1 VFICAVSFAVSPRA
15 ARAQKGDSG
24 SITGCVFDQ
33 SGAPIRGVK
42 ITISSTTQIGGRKTA
57 YAGDEGCFRFPVLD
71 PGVFELHAEA
81 PQLRSVVQKNLRVG
95 INAPTEVNLVME
107 VKTDRIEEVQVVEKA
122 PLVST
127 TSASV
132 KEVYDL
138 DFVDSLPHDN
148 RDVIFQ
154 QLTNY
159 SAGAI
164 NGRIRGG
171 AVNQTIYTMDG
182 FNLFREFPTVKASA
196 AYEIQTAGYG
206 ADNVMA
212 PGGVVNLVSRSGSN
226 RFELELE
233 ATVDH
238 DALTF
243 FRDSLDTKTPSHFYI
258 FNPTIAGPII
268 KDRLWYA
275 ANVEFLTRKTG
286 RDPDPEGILPDAG
299 TDLRNWYKGTVKLT
313 WQVSPRN
320 KLSSV
325 TTFDEFWRYNYR
337 DTTFSRDA
345 QEYSRQHKTFTGL
358 IWESVLSDSVV
369 LRSQA
374 GVADANSHN
383 IPDSCRTN
391 PGNCESIP
399 AVRQTFPKTYTIGNS
414 VDHSATDGRFFQLVN
429 RLEYFHT
436 GALGQHDL
444 QLKDNLMLQQDT
456 SYRSVPGD
464 TLYELN
470 GPDKLARTIYYSNDP
485 RYEDARYGWF
495 ITTTHSIRN
504 AATLSDS
511 WRPTRSLT
519 VIPGV
524 AFTTASAGNSRDD
537 RLFSGRA
544 LTPSLSVAW
553 DATHDGRTVLRGSAS
568 EYLDVELTPIAGHTL
583 GSMVSQRCRWNDATG
598 SYDLGCTFSGGPAAA
613 TVGLP
618 CGPTG
623 VDDHGRSCRQELTIP
638 RTWEY
643 TAGAE
648 REVVTG
654 LALGANLVYRR
665 FTNQF
670 EVLETNRLW
679 NGPGTDLASG
689 GYRDGRPRTVA
700 DLETPDG
707 ARRRYLGITG
717 SVTRREGRLKLQADY
732 TWSRLDG
739 TVLDGS
745 NNAYGDIA
753 PRDALLYGSLPDD
766 HRHELKLNLNYRASA
781 WLGLGFRY
789 SYISGTPYNRYL
801 RNDVTGNFENLAAPV
816 GINPG
821 TNLNDPSD
829 DRALRLPDAHSFN
842 AQVAFNLEPLIGSKL
857 EAFVDVLNV
866 LGTRTTTAVT
876 QNDGP
881 SFAQPS
887 ARVSPLHVRL
897 GARYRY

>member
-1 VFICAVSFAVSPRA
+1 
-15 ARAQKGDSG
+15 
-24 SITGCVFDQ
+24 
-33 SGAPIRGVK
+33 VK
-42 ITISSTTQIGGRKTA
+42 ITISSATQIGGRKAA
-57 YAGDEGCFRFPVLD
+57 YTNDEGCFRFPILD

-81 PQLRSVVQKNLRVG
+81 PRLRSVVQTNLRVG
-95 INAPTEVNLVME
+95 INAPTEANLVME
-107 VKTDRIEEVQVVEKA
+107 VKTEGIEEVQVVEKA

-138 DFVDSLPHDN
+138 EFVDSLPHDN

-154 QLTNY
+154 QVTNY

-212 PGGVVNLVSRSGSN
+212 SGGVVNLVSRSGSN
-226 RFELELE
+226 KFELEME
-233 ATVDH
+233 GTVDH

-258 FNPTIAGPII
+258 FNPTVAGPII

-299 TDLRNWYKGTVKLT
+299 TDLRNWYKGTVKVT

-337 DTTFSRDA
+337 DITFARDA
-345 QEYSRQHKTFTGL
+345 QEYSRQHKSFTGL

-369 LRSQA
+369 LRTQA

-383 IPDSCRTN
+383 IPDSCRSN
-391 PGNCESIP
+391 PDGCESI
-399 AVRQTFPKTYTIGNS
+399 AAIRQTFPKAYTIGNS
-414 VDHSATDGRFFQLVN
+414 IDHSATDGRFFQLIN
-429 RLEYFHT
+429 RLELFHT
-436 GALGQHDL
+436 GLLGEHAL

-456 SYRSVPGD
+456 TYRSVPGD
-464 TLYELN
+464 ALFELN

-495 ITTTHSIRN
+495 ITTTHSLRN
-504 AATLSDS
+504 AVTLSDN

-537 RLFSGRA
+537 QIFSGSA
-544 LTPSLSVAW
+544 VTPSLSLAW
-553 DATHDGRTVLRGSAS
+553 DATHDGRTVVRGSFS

-598 SYDLGCTFSGGPAAA
+598 SYDLGCTFSGGPTSA

-623 VDDHGRSCRQELTIP
+623 FDEQGRSCRQNLTIP

-648 REVVTG
+648 REIVTG
-654 LALGANLVYRR
+654 LALGASVVYRQY
-665 FTNQF
+665 TNQF

-679 NGPGTDLASG
+679 NGPGTDVVNS
-689 GYRDGRPRTVA
+689 GYRDGRARTVA

-707 ARRRYLGITG
+707 ARRRYVGITG
-717 SVTRREGRLKLQADY
+717 SVTRREGRFKLQADY

-739 TVLDGS
+739 TVLDGA

-766 HRHELKLNLNYRASA
+766 HRHELKANLSYRLSA

-789 SYISGTPYNRYL
+789 SFIAGTPYSRYF
-801 RNDVTGNFENLAAPV
+801 RNDVTGNFENLTAPV

-821 TNLNDPSD
+821 ANVNDPSD

-842 AQVAFNLEPLIGSKL
+842 AQLAFNLEPLIGSKL
-857 EAFVDVLNV
+857 EAFVDVLNL

-876 QNDGP
+876 QSDGP

-887 ARVSPLHVRL
+887 ARMSALHVRL